1 MHTSILCQSEDGLVT
16 FHSAMGIVAILFN
29 FGTGWIIVFQAQYS
43 PLTMFLKGLVP
54 VQVSSFFLLSD
65 AQNNTELDW
74 ALKFLRQD
82 TAQQPTIAQHSIA
95 QHSTAQHSTAQH
107 SIAQH
112 RTGQDRT

>member
-43 PLTMFLKGLVP
+43 PLTMCLTRCQHVDNTLTIRSQ
-54 VQVSSFFLLSD
+54 VQVQVFYC
-65 AQNNTELDW
+65 QMHRTTESEW

-82 TAQQPTIAQHSIA
+82 TAHQDSK
-95 QHSTAQHSTAQH
+95 STRLNS
-107 SIAQH
+107 
-112 RTGQDRT
+112 